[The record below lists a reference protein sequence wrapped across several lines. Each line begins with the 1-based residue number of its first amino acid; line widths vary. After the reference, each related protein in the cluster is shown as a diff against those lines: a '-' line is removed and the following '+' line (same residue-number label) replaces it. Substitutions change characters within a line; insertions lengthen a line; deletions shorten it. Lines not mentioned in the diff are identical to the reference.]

1 MDDLTP
7 MEPAEILE
15 VYEPVKQ
22 SPEEVGYYGTCP
34 LPKKRRHVGLIVF
47 ICVFLLVTGGAILFL
62 NFYEIR
68 LERTDDGYGMYVL
81 RRGSTPIAP
90 SVNKSLGPESSKA
103 ETPTIELNDVPENQD
118 TTTEMSLQE
127 IYQTVLPSVVSITTT
142 GGQGGIGTGVII
154 DQDGYIVTSYHVVQ
168 SSAEINVLLY
178 DNESYLAAVVA
189 SDEISDLAVL
199 KIDAMGLVAAEFGD
213 SDALQVGDEVVAIG
227 NPLGVEL
234 RGTMTNGIISAINR
248 NLDLNGTK
256 MTLIQTN
263 AALNNGNSGGP
274 LINSHGQVIGI
285 NTAKI
290 STYYTS
296 SSVEGIGFAIPSAT
310 VKHIVDELLTS
321 GYVTGRAS
329 MRITVS
335 DMNEVQRVYLGLP
348 KGVYITDIAQN
359 SNAFAAG
366 IRYGDIIVSI
376 DDTEI
381 TSVSDYT
388 SKLASL
394 SAGDAV
400 QVIIYRGS
408 ALWSIEVIL
417 EEQVG

>member
-15 VYEPVKQ
+15 VYKPAKQ

-34 LPKKRRHVGLIVF
+34 VPQKRRHVGLIVF
-47 ICVFLLVTGGAILFL
+47 LCVILFATGGILLFL
-62 NFYEIR
+62 NFYEVR
-68 LERTDDGYGMYVL
+68 VERTDDGYSMYVQ
-81 RRGSTPIAP
+81 RRGSTP
-90 SVNKSLGPESSKA
+90 KTSL
-103 ETPTIELNDVPENQD
+103 ENQQPEASEMGIPDFQMEKPEETD
-118 TTTEMSLQE
+118 TAAEPMSLQE
-127 IYQTVLPSVVSITTT
+127 IYQTVIPSVVSVTTNGT
-142 GGQGGIGTGVII
+142 QGNIGTGVII
-154 DQDGYIVTSYHVVQ
+154 EEDGYIVTSYHVVESCTQ
-168 SSAEINVLLY
+168 IDVLLY
-178 DNESYLAAVVA
+178 DNESYSADMIAC
-189 SDEISDLAVL
+189 DEVSDLAVL
-199 KIDAMGLVAAEFGD
+199 KIDASGLTPAEFGD
-213 SDALQVGDEVVAIG
+213 SDELQVGDEVVAIG

-274 LINSHGQVIGI
+274 LINSYGQIIGI

-296 SSVEGIGFAIPSAT
+296 SSVEGIGFAIPSDT
-310 VKHIVDELLTS
+310 VRHIVDELLTS

-329 MRITVS
+329 MRLTVS

-348 KGVYITDIAQN
+348 KGVYITAIDMN
-359 SNAFAAG
+359 SNAYIAG

-376 DDTEI
+376 DGADI
-381 TSVSDYT
+381 TCVSDYT
-388 SKLASL
+388 GKLADL
-394 SAGDAV
+394 SVGNTV
-400 QVIIYRGS
+400 QVVIYRSGAFWS
-408 ALWSIEVIL
+408 ADVVL

>member
-15 VYEPVKQ
+15 VYEPAKQ
-22 SPEEVGYYGTCP
+22 SPEQVGYYGTCP
-34 LPKKRRHVGLIVF
+34 LPKKRRHMGLIVF
-47 ICVFLLVTGGAILFL
+47 ICVLLLLTGGVILFL

-68 LERTDDGYGMYVL
+68 LTRTDDGYGMYIL
-81 RRGSTPIAP
+81 RRGSTLAVP
-90 SVNKSLGPESSKA
+90 SNNTQPGLGSTGA
-103 ETPTIELNDVPENQD
+103 ETPTIDLNDVPSNSD
-118 TTTEMSLQE
+118 MTTEMSLQE
-127 IYQTVLPSVVSITTT
+127 IYQTVLPSVVSVMAD
-142 GGQGGIGTGVII
+142 GGQSIGTGVII
-154 DQDGYIVTSYHVVQ
+154 DQDGYIVTSYHVVE
-168 SSAEINVLLY
+168 SGAEINVLRY
-178 DNESYLAAVVA
+178 DNASYLATIVA

-199 KIDAMGLVAAEFGD
+199 KIDAAGLVAAEFGD

-227 NPLGVEL
+227 NPLGIEL
-234 RGTMTNGIISAINR
+234 CGTMTNGIISAINR

-274 LINSHGQVIGI
+274 LINSYGQVIGI

-321 GYVTGRAS
+321 GYVTGRPS
-329 MRITVS
+329 MRLTVS
-335 DMNEVQRVYLGLP
+335 DMIEVQRVYLGLP
-348 KGVYITDIAQN
+348 KGVYITDIAQD
-359 SNAFAAG
+359 SNAYAAG
-366 IRYGDIIVSI
+366 IRYGDIIVSV
-376 DDTEI
+376 DGTEI
-381 TSVSDYT
+381 ANTSDYT

-394 SAGDAV
+394 SAGDTV
-400 QVIIYRGS
+400 QVIIYRGG
-408 ALWSIEVIL
+408 ALWSADVTL